1 MTEENPL
8 GYTMKALLE
17 SVGWRELVLYT
28 HLCCWGW
35 STWLTGSLQFW
46 WRQIGTFAGAVGGL
60 GRCTRQWCN
69 PLKMLLSGL
78 SLFNHG
84 HWAFLRCFFCVWL
97 LLSLP
102 DLPKGYC
109 QPAKESLCSS
119 KTVIGEGLPMAPQP
133 PCELHHSLGV
143 VCGEHMTQQWP
154 EGIFLKLHVWGIWAE
169 TGRLWNISWDLAGKK
184 PALSVWLVLAN
195 LWIALDWHLQVAP
208 FSAFIPAAEI
218 QKQVILSLL
227 NQSHARG
234 KGYLCPSSSSG
245 LRIWGMAKYLSF
257 Y

>member
-1 MTEENPL
+1 MNEL
-8 GYTMKALLE
+8 GRYIFSIAIAALLL
-17 SVGWRELVLYT
+17 SVISPL
-28 HLCCWGW
+28 
-35 STWLTGSLQFW
+35 LQKK
-46 WRQIGTFAGAVGGL
+46 GAVGGL

-154 EGIFLKLHVWGIWAE
+154 EGIFLKLHV
-169 TGRLWNISWDLAGKK
+169 
-184 PALSVWLVLAN
+184 
-195 LWIALDWHLQVAP
+195 
-208 FSAFIPAAEI
+208 
-218 QKQVILSLL
+218 
-227 NQSHARG
+227 
-234 KGYLCPSSSSG
+234 
-245 LRIWGMAKYLSF
+245 
-257 Y
+257 